1 MSKGRKAITGRERKS
16 GENRENQTE
25 IPIRQVVDNLITYN
39 NVLYKNVLPENTEK
53 LRTF

>member
-39 NVLYKNVLPENTEK
+39 NVG
-53 LRTF
+53 